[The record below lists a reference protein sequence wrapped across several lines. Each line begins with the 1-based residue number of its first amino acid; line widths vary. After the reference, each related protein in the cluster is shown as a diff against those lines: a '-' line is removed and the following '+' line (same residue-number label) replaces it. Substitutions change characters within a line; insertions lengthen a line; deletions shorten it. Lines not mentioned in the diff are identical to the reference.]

1 MSRGGRRARQ
11 ARLEADGLWGP
22 MKAARVAP
30 LPPPREIQVAL
41 ALQADRDEWVWRV
54 GITGWEA
61 EQASRRHAR
70 SMLARDKRLTALWKV
85 SRGRAA

>member
-1 MSRGGRRARQ
+1 MSRAGRRARRERLAPAGLWEAPAAKV
-11 ARLEADGLWGP
+11 ARL
-22 MKAARVAP
+22 
-30 LPPPREIQVAL
+30 PPSREIQVAL